1 MTAAKSAVEQ
11 IEQVGRDLDSLAVRL
26 DKLVAE
32 PVMDPPTI
40 DAAVSVLL
48 TMAREET
55 RWAAEVRLLKRAA
68 ERVARLLP

>member
-1 MTAAKSAVEQ
+1 MTAKSAVEQ
-11 IEQVGRDLDSLAVRL
+11 IEQVGHDLDSLAVRL

>member
-1 MTAAKSAVEQ
+1 MTAKSAVEQ

-40 DAAVSVLL
+40 NAAVSVLL
-48 TMAREET
+48 TMAREDT

>member
-40 DAAVSVLL
+40 DAAVS
-48 TMAREET
+48 